1 MQHLN
6 VLVVEDEPLQRLVTI
21 TALRKVIPGQI
32 HEAISGSQALALLE
46 SCEAIDIAICD
57 LKMPGLS
64 GAETVR
70 LIRKKDKKTP
80 IFIVTA
86 FSKAYAADLKQ
97 LQNDKIEFQVMSK
110 PLPSEQIVAVVE
122 GVLGG
127 RVS

>member
-1 MQHLN
+1 MPKK
-6 VLVVEDEPLQRLVTI
+6 VLVIDDESAV
-21 TALRKVIPGQI
+21 RKSFV
-32 HEAISGSQALALLE
+32 LALEDVCEVETAE
-46 SCEAIDIAICD
+46 SGEEGVKKAKQKFDIIFCD
-57 LKMPGLS
+57 LKMPGLN

-86 FSKAYAADLKQ
+86 FSKAYTDDLKE
-97 LQNDKIEFQVMSK
+97 LQDDKIEFQLMSK

-127 RVS
+127 MVS

>member
-1 MQHLN
+1 MPKKI
-6 VLVVEDEPLQRLVTI
+6 LVIDDESSV
-21 TALRKVIPGQI
+21 RKSFV
-32 HEAISGSQALALLE
+32 LALEDVCQVETAE
-46 SCEAIDIAICD
+46 SGEEGVKKAKQKFDIIFCD

-64 GAETVR
+64 GVETVR

-86 FSKAYAADLKQ
+86 FSKTYTDELKD
-97 LQNDKIEFQVMSK
+97 LQNDKVEFQLMSK

>member
-1 MQHLN
+1 MPKK
-6 VLVVEDEPLQRLVTI
+6 VLVIDDESSI
-21 TALRKVIPGQI
+21 RKSFV
-32 HEAISGSQALALLE
+32 LALEDVCEVETAE
-46 SCEAIDIAICD
+46 SGEEGVKKAKQKFDIIFCD

-80 IFIVTA
+80 IFIVTP

-97 LQNDKIEFQVMSK
+97 LQNDTIEFQVMSK

-127 RVS
+127 RGS

>member
-1 MQHLN
+1 MPKKI
-6 VLVVEDEPLQRLVTI
+6 LVIDDESSI
-21 TALRKVIPGQI
+21 RKSFV
-32 HEAISGSQALALLE
+32 LALEDVCEVETAE
-46 SCEAIDIAICD
+46 SGEEGVKKAKQKFDIIFCD

-64 GAETVR
+64 GVETVR

>member
-1 MQHLN
+1 MPKKI
-6 VLVVEDEPLQRLVTI
+6 LVIDDESSI
-21 TALRKVIPGQI
+21 RKSFV
-32 HEAISGSQALALLE
+32 LALEDVCEVETAE
-46 SCEAIDIAICD
+46 SGEEGVKKAKQKFDIIFCD

-64 GAETVR
+64 GVETVR

-127 RVS
+127 RGS

>member
-1 MQHLN
+1 MPKK
-6 VLVVEDEPLQRLVTI
+6 VLVIDDESSV
-21 TALRKVIPGQI
+21 RKSFV
-32 HEAISGSQALALLE
+32 LALEDVCEVETAE
-46 SCEAIDIAICD
+46 SGEEGVKKAKQKFDIIFCD
-57 LKMPGLS
+57 LKMPGLN

-86 FSKAYAADLKQ
+86 FSKAYTDDLKE
-97 LQNDKIEFQVMSK
+97 LQDDKIEFQLMSK

-127 RVS
+127 MVS

>member
-1 MQHLN
+1 MPKK
-6 VLVVEDEPLQRLVTI
+6 VLVIDDESSI
-21 TALRKVIPGQI
+21 RKSFV
-32 HEAISGSQALALLE
+32 LALEDVCEVETAE
-46 SCEAIDIAICD
+46 SGEEGVKKAKQKFDIILCD

-64 GAETVR
+64 GVETVR

-127 RVS
+127 RGS

>member
-1 MQHLN
+1 MTKKI
-6 VLVVEDEPLQRLVTI
+6 LVIDDENSV
-21 TALRKVIPGQI
+21 RKSFV
-32 HEAISGSQALALLE
+32 LALEDICEVETAE
-46 SCEAIDIAICD
+46 SGEEGIKKANKKFDIIFCD
-57 LKMPGLS
+57 LKMPGLN

-86 FSKAYAADLKQ
+86 FSKAYADDLKQ
-97 LQNDKIEFQVMSK
+97 LQDDGIKFQLMSK